1 MAIGLAL
8 LARVALEDRVSPKVL
23 RAAAVARTHVFCVD
37 EQQLVIHEARL
48 ADGGGHGRRGSSP
61 DGSLPASTAEE
72 LGV

>member
-1 MAIGLAL
+1 MTIGPAL
-8 LARVALEDRVSPKVL
+8 LTGVAFEDRVSTKVR
-23 RAAAVARTHVFCVD
+23 RAALVARARVFSID
-37 EQQLVIHEARL
+37 EIQLVVHEARL